1 MHVSENITA
10 ELQDRHPIPSGDMD
24 GSNDHD
30 IAALDAAFPDAPA
43 LHAPLVQVPR
53 VRLTILIR

>member
-1 MHVSENITA
+1 
-10 ELQDRHPIPSGDMD
+10 MD